1 MDIREALDALSG
13 IIDTLYGMGVLT
25 EEEEKT
31 LDNIETT
38 FEAYIKAKE
47 KEND

>member
-1 MDIREALDALSG
+1 MDIREALDVLSG
-13 IIDTLYGMGVLT
+13 IIDTLYGIGVLT

-31 LDNIETT
+31 LEEVEAT

-47 KEND
+47 EQK

>member
-13 IIDTLYGMGVLT
+13 IIDTLYGIGVLT

-31 LDNIETT
+31 LENVEIT

-47 KEND
+47 EQK